1 MFVERGGACMKKLKV
16 SIIFIITLT
25 FVCGLFVACQNKSKQ
40 VRFSDLVDWNKEKIA
55 ESGYPEWAPA
65 LVQNKTYVFYQ
76 NADWEIIQVDKNKH
90 KKTIIKKLTKLRDSS
105 YDVGLAL
112 SNNRLY
118 YIYDSCLYQCDFNG
132 DNETQIVSKQKLKQ
146 FTKNKNI
153 QETVD
158 GVKFYKNDMY
168 LIIGGDVLI
177 KFNFDTKELQTVAKE
192 VESGAFY
199 KDNFYYVNATA
210 IYKVNLKTF
219 KRSLVRG
226 QKWSKKFLKSNDTVY
241 YQQVMRIKGKLYYAC
256 YQGKWVSEGAAPSK
270 LYLYNENGKD
280 VKKYN
285 ASVTLFH
292 SVNDGSKIAYYDV
305 HPTET
310 KLILV
315 IYDLDTGKERK
326 IDLPKDFS
334 QVEQLVDDILLYRTD
349 KGQPTYSVFKI
360 R

>member
-1 MFVERGGACMKKLKV
+1 MKKLKV
-16 SIIFIITLT
+16 LIIVIITLT
-25 FVCGLFVACQNKSKQ
+25 FICGLSACKSKLKQ
-40 VRFSDLVDWNKEKIA
+40 VPFSELIDWKKEKILK
-55 ESGYPEWAPA
+55 SPYPSWGPS
-65 LVQNKTYVFYQ
+65 LVQNDTYVFYA
-76 NADWEIIQVDKNKH
+76 NPNREIIRVDKESG
-90 KKTIIKKLTKLRDSS
+90 KKKSIKKLK
-105 YDVGLAL
+105 GLNHSPYL
-112 SNNRLY
+112 NIGMILLKDTLY
-118 YIYDSCLYQCDFNG
+118 YVYDFCLYQCDING
-132 DNETQIVSKQKLKQ
+132 DDETKILSKQNL
-146 FTKNKNI
+146 
-153 QETVD
+153 
-158 GVKFYKNDMY
+158 GKFPEDLQDVQGIKIYKNNIY
-168 LIIGGDVLI
+168 LILGTDVVA
-177 KFNFDTKELQTVAKE
+177 KFDADTKDCRIVAKGIN
-192 VESGAFY
+192 SGDFY

-305 HPTET
+305 HPTEI

-315 IYDLDTGKERK
+315 IYDLDTGKETK
-326 IDLPKDFS
+326 MDLPKDFS
-334 QVEQLVDDILLYRTD
+334 EVEQLVDDILLYRSD
-349 KGQPTYSVFKI
+349 KELTYSVFEI